1 MENKKIRAQKVIADL
16 GYTSRRKAEELLK
29 SGAVTA
35 NGKILKLGDKISPD
49 EKIVINGKN
58 LTKKSKK
65 NYIMLNKP
73 RGVVSTVSDEL
84 GRKCVI
90 DIISGIGERIYP
102 IGRLDKDSEGLL
114 LLTNDG
120 NFMNAVL
127 HPAKY
132 VEKIYRVTVKPKI
145 SEEQL
150 TKLCVGVN
158 VDGRIS
164 TPSKVELIKEAED
177 RSVLKITLNEGR
189 NRQIRKMCKAVGL
202 DVAKLKRIAIG
213 GLKLGMLKPGEYRQL
228 TEQELESIFVNKLPK
243 AKTKQ

>member
-1 MENKKIRAQKVIADL
+1 
-16 GYTSRRKAEELLK
+16 
-29 SGAVTA
+29 
-35 NGKILKLGDKISPD
+35 
-49 EKIVINGKN
+49 
-58 LTKKSKK
+58 
-65 NYIMLNKP
+65 MLNKP

-90 DIISGIGERIYP
+90 DIISGVDERIYP

-127 HPAKY
+127 HPAKH
-132 VEKIYRVTVKPKI
+132 VEKVYKVTVKPKI

-150 TKLCVGVN
+150 TMLCVGVN

-164 TPSKVELIKEAED
+164 TPSKVELVKEVED

-189 NRQIRKMCKAVGL
+189 NRQIRKMCEAVGL
-202 DVAKLKRIAIG
+202 DVAKLKRVAIG
-213 GLKLGMLKPGEYRQL
+213 GLKLGMLKPGEYKQL
-228 TEQELESIFVNKLPK
+228 TMQELENIFVNTSPVSKVER
-243 AKTKQ
+243 